1 MIFSTN
7 QARQL
12 FVVTEDVFD
21 VTNGFKGQLK
31 GVLDH
36 FLMNPD
42 AEGKVWATEQKLWA
56 NVTSHKKMAR
66 TLVKHTVALDS
77 EVNSGAPIAGQDYI
91 LTITLRQYPGLSV
104 AQTYHKFA
112 AVHATAS
119 MDAAKFYEELAKS
132 LERNFGR
139 EEIKLFDF
147 TYDTNGVYIVE
158 HPQKWVRGTMPQKA
172 LWFEVSPSTVT
183 YKGEE
188 VSWGTVTKADSDV
201 VIYNGKL
208 MADLE
213 YFCMGERADLYRGMG
228 WPNVVTTEYLVD
240 PTKAYDVIDIHLAYV
255 GSNESVQKSEKTLT
269 ILVPVADPTDD
280 TNQTTTDVVTELK
293 TYEALADLA

>member
-12 FVVTEDVFD
+12 FVVTEDVFNTTD
-21 VTNGFKGQLK
+21 GFKGQLK

-36 FLMNPD
+36 FFVEP
-42 AEGKVWATEQKLWA
+42 AEHKLWA

-66 TLVKHTVALDS
+66 TLVQHTVALDS

-183 YKGEE
+183 CRGEE
-188 VSWGTVTKADSDV
+188 VSWGTVTKANSNV

-240 PTKAYDVIDIHLAYV
+240 PDTAYDVIDIHLAYI

-280 TNQTTTDVVTELK
+280 TNQATEDVVDALQA
-293 TYEALADLA
+293 YEALADLA